1 MFCKNELASEDK
13 SDAVVIVFS
22 IKGIFLFK
30 LFITPFIFSI
40 DSEPYFTVLSIVA
53 NLFLTSIRDVSI
65 FVNFGNSSC
74 NFTPVS
80 FSKVNAISP
89 TVFINSLFTWLWID
103 EAPLSVILGAIAFI
117 FSFTE
122 YIILAFVVF
131 LDKIDAKSSEK
142 LLGISIVA

>member
-89 TVFINSLFTWLWID
+89 TVFINSLFT
-103 EAPLSVILGAIAFI
+103 
-117 FSFTE
+117 
-122 YIILAFVVF
+122 
-131 LDKIDAKSSEK
+131 
-142 LLGISIVA
+142 